1 MEILNKIDT
10 ILNIVL
16 VLAFIASFLI
26 MRKIKLQSSPNNTQ
40 DKLSKNEKVIVWI
53 TCLLAPFFAGLVY
66 YFGWKKTMPQKAKEA
81 NNISWTA
88 MLILAF
94 VWFTVSALIN
104 K

>member
-1 MEILNKIDT
+1 MEILNKIDI

-16 VLAFIASFLI
+16 VLAFIASILI
-26 MRKIKLQSSPNNTQ
+26 MRKIKLQNSQNIQ
-40 DKLSKNEKVIVWI
+40 DKLTKNEKIIVWI

-94 VWFTVSALIN
+94 FWFTISALIN